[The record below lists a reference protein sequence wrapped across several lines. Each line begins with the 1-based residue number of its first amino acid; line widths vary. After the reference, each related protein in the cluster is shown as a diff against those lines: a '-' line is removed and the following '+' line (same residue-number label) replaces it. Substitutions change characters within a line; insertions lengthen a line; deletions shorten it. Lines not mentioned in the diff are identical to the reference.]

1 MVWDRKWGLLM
12 DTAKEA
18 EFYGWMRR
26 VRRRI
31 HEYPELAFEEHK
43 TSQII
48 RSELD
53 SLGIEYSWPVAKT
66 GVVASIGSGK
76 QPWFSLRADM
86 DALPIQIS
94 GEVHYEAAAL
104 ALPIYRAVMSNLRSF
119 GELVEWE
126 HKSKHNGK
134 MHACGHD
141 AHVTMLLGAARLL
154 QNKRDELKGTVK
166 LVFQPGEEGHAGMP
180 TGTVGSKPGPLL
192 AGAARFSAVIKGK
205 GGHAASPHV
214 GRDPVLAASLAILA
228 LQQIVSRETD
238 PLEARVITVG
248 FIEAGQAAN
257 VIPET
262 VRFGGT
268 LRSLTTEGLLYIQ
281 QRVRQIIE
289 MQAAVHRCTAT
300 IDFMEEKLTPYPAT
314 VNDEAMYEHAK
325 SIAEILLG
333 QPNVH
338 LLPATMGAEDFS
350 FYAQKMPAAFFFIG
364 TKNETLKSDKPLHSP
379 LFVMDEEALPIG
391 AALHAAVAIS
401 YLESH
406 AVEAKTPE
414 LHRIGMKNISNSKK
428 SSACFFVTMVLYL
441 TISEIENERFNYPY
455 ASRQSTQGFKW
466 FRVGD
471 GGASRELLE
480 SARER
485 EFFEWMKGV
494 RRKIHQYPEL
504 GFEEHKT
511 SELIRAEL
519 NSLGIGYKWPVAKTG
534 VVASIGSGDQPTF
547 ALRADM
553 DALPLQELVEWEYK
567 SKIEGKMHACG
578 HDSHVAMLLGAAKL
592 LQAKRG
598 MLKGTVKLVFQPGEE
613 GYAGAYHML
622 KEGALEDV
630 KGMLGLHVIPTV
642 PTGGIAS
649 RAGPLLAG
657 VGLFS
662 ATIQGK
668 GGHGASPHTA
678 KDPVLAASFAILA
691 LQQIVSRETDPL
703 EARVVT
709 VGLVDGGEA
718 GNVIPESVK
727 IGGTFRSLTSQGL
740 LYLQERIKEVIETQA
755 AVHGCDAAV
764 DFMEERGMPHP
775 VMINDETLYEHAKKV
790 PSCNVYVGIKNETL
804 KSDYPLHSPYFFI
817 DEELFPLEL
826 LSMLQS
832 PSLTWMTMLRKE
844 APVVCLCVMA
854 VQSS

>member
-1 MVWDRKWGLLM
+1 MELMWWWLMLLWPLLCR
-12 DTAKEA
+12 DARA
-18 EFYGWMRR
+18 
-26 VRRRI
+26 
-31 HEYPELAFEEHK
+31 
-43 TSQII
+43 
-48 RSELD
+48 
-53 SLGIEYSWPVAKT
+53 LGT
-66 GVVASIGSGK
+66 GSG
-76 QPWFSLRADM
+76 
-86 DALPIQIS
+86 
-94 GEVHYEAAAL
+94 
-104 ALPIYRAVMSNLRSF
+104 
-119 GELVEWE
+119 
-126 HKSKHNGK
+126 
-134 MHACGHD
+134 
-141 AHVTMLLGAARLL
+141 
-154 QNKRDELKGTVK
+154 
-166 LVFQPGEEGHAGMP
+166 
-180 TGTVGSKPGPLL
+180 
-192 AGAARFSAVIKGK
+192 
-205 GGHAASPHV
+205 
-214 GRDPVLAASLAILA
+214 
-228 LQQIVSRETD
+228 
-238 PLEARVITVG
+238 LEM
-248 FIEAGQAAN
+248 
-257 VIPET
+257 
-262 VRFGGT
+262 
-268 LRSLTTEGLLYIQ
+268 EGL
-281 QRVRQIIE
+281 
-289 MQAAVHRCTAT
+289 
-300 IDFMEEKLTPYPAT
+300 
-314 VNDEAMYEHAK
+314 
-325 SIAEILLG
+325 
-333 QPNVH
+333 
-338 LLPATMGAEDFS
+338 
-350 FYAQKMPAAFFFIG
+350 
-364 TKNETLKSDKPLHSP
+364 
-379 LFVMDEEALPIG
+379 
-391 AALHAAVAIS
+391 
-401 YLESH
+401 
-406 AVEAKTPE
+406 
-414 LHRIGMKNISNSKK
+414 
-428 SSACFFVTMVLYL
+428 
-441 TISEIENERFNYPY
+441 
-455 ASRQSTQGFKW
+455 
-466 FRVGD
+466 
-471 GGASRELLE
+471 SRELLE

-485 EFFEWMKGV
+485 EFFEWMRGV

-630 KGMLGLHVIPTV
+630 KGMLGLHVMPTV
-642 PTGGIAS
+642 PTGSIAS

-740 LYLQERIKEVIETQA
+740 LYLQERIKEVKHAITFVMYRFKISGEREINVIHLVQVIETQA
-755 AVHGCDAAV
+755 SVHGCDATV

-790 PSCNVYVGIKNETL
+790 GEILVGEPNVELLPITMGAEDFSFYTKRFPAAMFTVGIKNETL
-804 KSDYPLHSPYFFI
+804 KSDFPLHSPYFFI
-817 DEELFPLEL
+817 DEEAFPVG
-826 LSMLQS
+826 
-832 PSLTWMTMLRKE
+832 
-844 APVVCLCVMA
+844 AAFYAA
-854 VQSS
+854 VAISYLDSHAVESETHSIL